1 MIVRMYDHELRL
13 FWNVLS
19 LTFNEAGELKHFY
32 GFRWKEDK
40 QKEYIDLD
48 VARGEF
54 ELQVTQ

>member
-1 MIVRMYDHELRL
+1 MYDHELRL

-54 ELQVTQ
+54 ELQVTT